1 MKRDCLSLIIC
12 LAVPVLLAGPAISA
26 EITEIGPS
34 ARPIAM
40 GRAYSAARNTAD
52 SMLYNPAGLAGIDS
66 FQFSSMYSNLSIDF
80 TYTSLAA
87 AVPVRYG
94 TLGFAVLNQHS
105 GALYRTVLDA
115 DGRVS
120 MDGYSPFFFTNQVYL
135 ASFSG
140 DLDNRLSAG
149 GRVKIYEKEAGSVPW
164 GYGTGT
170 AFDVGMLYRLS
181 KDTDAGIYLENI
193 LSSGISWPTGTREPL
208 PQRTKAGVMHRPGNG
223 WTIALDAV
231 AERGRPLLLKAGG
244 EWRAHELI
252 SLRAGLEQADTGSE
266 RYLNYSLGAGSNFD
280 SFQINYAYTADAALK
295 ENSSH
300 FVSISLSAPP
310 LPADAQEAEQ
320 PAYEEKTETSSE
332 KLEAPKP
339 PQILPRK
346 EGPGVKDLTQQV
358 LKEKE
363 LVVRARI
370 HELDSL
376 IRAARA
382 VNDTS
387 REEDFQREKR
397 RVLDEW
403 KETKSSLANPLESE
417 IRRTD

>member
-1 MKRDCLSLIIC
+1 MKRAC
-12 LAVPVLLAGPAISA
+12 LAAIISLVMPAFLCGTAAAA

-52 SMLYNPAGLAGIDS
+52 SMLYNPAGLAGIGS
-66 FQFSSMYSNLSIDF
+66 FQFSSMYSNLSSDF
-80 TYTSLAA
+80 SYTSIAA
-87 AVPVRYG
+87 AMPVRYG

-120 MDGYSPFFFTNQVYL
+120 MDGSSPFFFTNQVYL

-140 DLDNRLSAG
+140 DLDNKLSAG
-149 GRVKIYEKEAGSVPW
+149 ARVKIYEKEAGSVPR

-170 AFDVGMLYRLS
+170 SFDVGMLYRLG
-181 KDTDAGIYLENI
+181 KDTDAGVYLENI
-193 LSSGISWPTGTREPL
+193 LSSGISWPTGSRDPL
-208 PQRTKAGVMHRPGNG
+208 PQRTRAGVMHRPGNG

-231 AERGRPLLLKAGG
+231 AQLDRPLLLKAGG
-244 EWRAHELI
+244 EWRAHETI
-252 SLRAGLEQADTGSE
+252 SLRAGLEQADIGSE
-266 RYLNYSLGAGSNFD
+266 RYLNYSLGAGTD
-280 SFQINYAYTADAALK
+280 LQTFQINYAYTADSALK
-295 ENSSH
+295 DNSSH
-300 FVSISLSAPP
+300 FVSISINV
-310 LPADAQEAEQ
+310 PAIQASTPEAEH
-320 PAYEEKTETSSE
+320 PVHEERTETPAIE
-332 KLEAPKP
+332 PQTPEAPALP
-339 PQILPRK
+339 PQIFK
-346 EGPGVKDLTQQV
+346 PGAKDLTGAV

-363 LVVRARI
+363 LIVRARI
-370 HELDSL
+370 NELDGL

-387 REEDFQREKR
+387 RAEDFQREKR

-403 KETKSSLANPLESE
+403 KETKSSLVNPLESE
-417 IRRTD
+417 IRRSD